1 MNTQEIKTVIMRELP
16 HIIQTDEDI
25 RSFIVNL
32 GRECFAEKDESA
44 RRFDRMMDELAE
56 QRQKSDQRWKAEHK
70 ESHERW
76 EAHRKETEQRWKTHL
91 NELKAQR
98 EASEARWKAY
108 SKETEERWK
117 AHSKETEERWE
128 SNHKKTEQRWEAH
141 REEDRQRWESLHK
154 DREQKWEAYRKEK
167 LEIWGEIRKLY
178 QKHESSIGAL
188 GARWG
193 LHSEASFRNALKGIL
208 EQSFDVKVIRV
219 NEFDD
224 EGVVFGRP
232 EQVEL
237 DLIIKNGMLII
248 CEIKSSVSK
257 ADMYSF
263 ERKARFYERRHGK
276 KASRMIVISPMTDER
291 AKAVAKNLGIVIYS
305 YAEDVESI

>member
-56 QRQKSDQRWKAEHK
+56 QRQKSDQKWNAQHK

-98 EASEARWKAY
+98 EASEARWKAHN
-108 SKETEERWK
+108 KETEE
-117 AHSKETEERWE
+117 
-128 SNHKKTEQRWEAH
+128 QWEAH

-224 EGVVFGRP
+224 EGMVFGRP

-237 DLIIKNGMLII
+237 NLIIKNGMLII

-276 KASRMIVISPMTDER
+276 KAGRMIVISPMTDER